1 MTNRWAVLALI
12 MAAQTMANVGPLGIP
27 SIAPLIRESLALSMT
42 QAGSFLSAYY
52 IGPVLMSLPAGWLAD
67 RYGVRGAMILGQ
79 ALIAIGLGAVAV
91 APSFSFI
98 IAILMLAGA
107 GYGVLNPTTTKAG
120 MAWFP
125 PRQRA
130 TVVGLKQV
138 GLPFGGALG
147 ALVMPPLALAFSWR
161 AAVGFAAAVVGVLA
175 VLTWALYR
183 DLPEPETRGPAPARP
198 GFWAVMANRD
208 LWLVG
213 VSTLIFAGVQTVFLA
228 FLVLYLRDVVQIALV
243 VAAKYLVMAQVSGV
257 IGRIG
262 FGLLSDRIFGGRR
275 RIVLAIAGLGS
286 MACALALSATAPGH
300 RTLAARAPRR
310 RHRLLR
316 RRLERRAA
324 HPDGRAGRAA
334 RGGHRGGARPG
345 HLLAGRHGVP
355 ADLRPRGR
363 GRGWLRRRLGHAGGG
378 NGGRAALAHPGAR
391 EGNGDLMTEQ
401 PSDRWTRARSWAPPP
416 SV

>member
-1 MTNRWAVLALI
+1 VTNRWAVLALI

-27 SIAPLIRESLALSMT
+27 SIAPLIREGLGLSVT

-67 RYGVRGAMILGQ
+67 RWGVRGAMILGQ
-79 ALIAIGLGAVAV
+79 ALIAVGLGAVAM

-98 IAILMLAGA
+98 VVILVLAGA

-147 ALVMPPLALAFSWR
+147 ALMMPPVAIAFGWRTAVAL
-161 AAVGFAAAVVGVLA
+161 AAAVVGALA
-175 VLTWALYR
+175 ILTWALYR
-183 DLPEPETRGPAPARP
+183 DLPEPEAKGPAPARP
-198 GFWAVMANRD
+198 GFWTVMANRD

-243 VAAKYLVMAQVSGV
+243 VAAKYLVTAQISGA

-262 FGLLSDRIFGGRR
+262 FGLLSDRLFGGRR

-286 MACALALSATAPGH
+286 IACALALSATAPGTGPWRLTPLAVGIGVFGVGWNGVQH
-300 RTLAARAPRR
+300 TLMAELAGPRAAGTAVGLGLAISSLGVTVCPPVFGMVVERLGGFGAAWITLAVGMVVALLLLIPVRE
-310 RHRLLR
+310 RLL
-316 RRLERRAA
+316 AA
-324 HPDGRAGRAA
+324 
-334 RGGHRGGARPG
+334 
-345 HLLAGRHGVP
+345 
-355 ADLRPRGR
+355 
-363 GRGWLRRRLGHAGGG
+363 
-378 NGGRAALAHPGAR
+378 
-391 EGNGDLMTEQ
+391 T
-401 PSDRWTRARSWAPPP
+401 S
-416 SV
+416 

>member
-1 MTNRWAVLALI
+1 MSNRWAVLALI

-27 SIAPLIRESLALSMT
+27 SIAPLIREGLGLSVT

-67 RYGVRGAMILGQ
+67 RWGVRGAMALGQ
-79 ALIAIGLGAVAV
+79 ALIAIGLGAVVV

-98 IAILMLAGA
+98 VVILVLAGA

-147 ALVMPPLALAFSWR
+147 ALIMPPVALAFGWR
-161 AAVGFAAAVVGVLA
+161 AAVGFAATVVGALA

-183 DLPEPETRGPAPARP
+183 DLPEPETRGPVPARP

-228 FLVLYLRDVVQIALV
+228 FLVLYLRDVVHIALV
-243 VAAKYLVMAQVSGV
+243 AAAKYLVAAQVGGA
-257 IGRIG
+257 IARIG
-262 FGLLSDRIFGGRR
+262 FGLLSDRLFGGRR

-286 MACALALSATAPGH
+286 IACALVLSTTAPGTGPRLLAPLAVGIGVFGVGWNGVQH
-300 RTLAARAPRR
+300 TLMAELAGPRAAGTAVGLGLAISSLGVTVCPPIFGLVVEGLGGFGAAWVALAASMVVALLLLIPVRERAM
-310 RHRLLR
+310 
-316 RRLERRAA
+316 A
-324 HPDGRAGRAA
+324 
-334 RGGHRGGARPG
+334 
-345 HLLAGRHGVP
+345 
-355 ADLRPRGR
+355 
-363 GRGWLRRRLGHAGGG
+363 
-378 NGGRAALAHPGAR
+378 
-391 EGNGDLMTEQ
+391 T
-401 PSDRWTRARSWAPPP
+401 
-416 SV
+416 

>member
-1 MTNRWAVLALI
+1 VSNRWAVLALI

-27 SIAPLIRESLALSMT
+27 SIAPLIREGLGLSMT

-67 RYGVRGAMILGQ
+67 RWGVRGAMILGQ
-79 ALIAIGLGAVAV
+79 ALIAIGLGAVVV

-98 IAILMLAGA
+98 VVILMLAGA

-147 ALVMPPLALAFSWR
+147 ALIMPPVALAFGWR
-161 AAVGFAAAVVGVLA
+161 SAVGFAAAVVGALA

-183 DLPEPETRGPAPARP
+183 DLPEPENRGPVPAHPR
-198 GFWAVMANRD
+198 FWAVIANRD

-228 FLVLYLRDVVQIALV
+228 FLVLYLRDVVHIALV
-243 VAAKYLVMAQVSGV
+243 VAAKYLVAAQVSGA
-257 IGRIG
+257 IARIG
-262 FGLLSDRIFGGRR
+262 FGLLSDRLFGGRR
-275 RIVLAIAGLGS
+275 RVVLAIAGLGS
-286 MACALALSATAPGH
+286 MACALALAATAPGTGPGLLVPLAVGIGVFGVGWNGVQH
-300 RTLAARAPRR
+300 TLMAELAGPRAAGTAVGLGLAISSLGVTVCPPIFGLVVERLGGFGAAWVALAAGMLVALLLLMPVRERAM
-310 RHRLLR
+310 
-316 RRLERRAA
+316 A
-324 HPDGRAGRAA
+324 
-334 RGGHRGGARPG
+334 
-345 HLLAGRHGVP
+345 
-355 ADLRPRGR
+355 
-363 GRGWLRRRLGHAGGG
+363 
-378 NGGRAALAHPGAR
+378 
-391 EGNGDLMTEQ
+391 T
-401 PSDRWTRARSWAPPP
+401 S
-416 SV
+416 